1 MTAFTGT
8 RTRSDEVARA
18 PDAAGIAPSIGLP
31 ARVRRLARR
40 KPLGTFA
47 VLVIVGMTLCAVFA
61 PLISPY
67 DPYETSALLRLKGP
81 SLAHLMGTDNLGRDV
96 LSRLIYG
103 ARISLWV
110 GVLSVALGTGLG
122 TLIGLVSGSLSGKFD
137 LAVQRLVDAM
147 QATPSLVMALVFI
160 AVFGRSI
167 TNVIIAIALVIAP
180 SDSRIVRGSVLSV
193 RGLQFVEAATVTG
206 CGRLRL
212 TLRHILPNVVA
223 PITVLASIRFA
234 QAILIES
241 ALGFLGLGA
250 PPPTPSW
257 GGMLSGPAKQFIETQ
272 PLLAIWPGVAI
283 GLSVVAFLFLGDTL
297 RDLLDP
303 RLRGA

>member
-1 MTAFTGT
+1 MTAITDT
-8 RTRSDEVARA
+8 RTVSDDIARA
-18 PDAAGIAPSIGLP
+18 PTVTGTLPTRTLP
-31 ARVRRLARR
+31 ARMWRLSRR

-47 VLVIVGMTLCAVFA
+47 VLIIVAMTLCAILA

-67 DPYETSALLRLKGP
+67 DPYDTSALLRLKGP
-81 SLAHLMGTDNLGRDV
+81 SIAHLMGTDNLGRDV
-96 LSRLIYG
+96 LSHLIYG

-110 GVLSVALGTGLG
+110 GLLSVVLGTGVG
-122 TLIGLVSGSLSGKFD
+122 TLIGLASGSIGGKFD
-137 LAVQRLVDAM
+137 LTVQRLVDAM
-147 QATPSLVMALVFI
+147 QSTPSLVMALVFI

-180 SDSRIVRGSVLSV
+180 SDSRIVRSSVLSV

-212 TLRHILPNVVA
+212 TLRHIFPNVVA
-223 PITVLASIRFA
+223 PITVIGSIRFA
-234 QAILIES
+234 QAILTES

-272 PLLAIWPGVAI
+272 PLLAIWPGLAI

-303 RLRGA
+303 RLRGG